1 VPEDYL
7 EERRERRKTSR
18 MRDAFRPAFFLLSL
32 FSSDEKIGTAHPPAQ
47 GILYQTGPRP
57 LGEGMRA
64 IDGAQPLTN
73 AA

>member
-1 VPEDYL
+1 
-7 EERRERRKTSR
+7 
-18 MRDAFRPAFFLLSL
+18 MRFNLPFFPFSLL
-32 FSSDEKIGTAHPPAQ
+32 SSDEKIGTAHPPAQ
-47 GILYQTGPRP
+47 GILYQTGPLP